1 MDFEKIWNQFVAW
14 ALDQI
19 PNLILAVVI
28 FFVGWHLC
36 NFLVKLIRNAM
47 ARANVDGTVISFI
60 SSFAKITL
68 KIIVCIIAVAQLGIN
83 TTAIIAALGTA
94 GVAVG
99 LALKDNMS
107 NIASGVQIIFT
118 HPFHAGDY
126 LSIDDE
132 EGTVQRI
139 EIMYT
144 VLRTFDNKE
153 IIIPNTM
160 VINSVIENYTA
171 MKQRRLD
178 LNYSVSYQTDLQ
190 KAKRLLSE
198 VVSAHPMALQDPA
211 PLIAVGEHR
220 DSCINMV
227 CKVWCKSEDYWPLYF
242 DMQEKVKLVF
252 DENGIEIP
260 FPQMDVHIQP
270 QEDARG

>member
-1 MDFEKIWNQFVAW
+1 MYKRQ
-14 ALDQI
+14 
-19 PNLILAVVI
+19 
-28 FFVGWHLC
+28 
-36 NFLVKLIRNAM
+36 
-47 ARANVDGTVISFI
+47 
-60 SSFAKITL
+60 
-68 KIIVCIIAVAQLGIN
+68 
-83 TTAIIAALGTA
+83 
-94 GVAVG
+94 
-99 LALKDNMS
+99 
-107 NIASGVQIIFT
+107 
-118 HPFHAGDY
+118 
-126 LSIDDE
+126 DDE

-190 KAKRLLSE
+190 KAKRLLNE

-220 DSCINMV
+220 DSC
-227 CKVWCKSEDYWPLYF
+227 CLLYTSRC
-242 DMQEKVKLVF
+242 V
-252 DENGIEIP
+252 
-260 FPQMDVHIQP
+260 
-270 QEDARG
+270 